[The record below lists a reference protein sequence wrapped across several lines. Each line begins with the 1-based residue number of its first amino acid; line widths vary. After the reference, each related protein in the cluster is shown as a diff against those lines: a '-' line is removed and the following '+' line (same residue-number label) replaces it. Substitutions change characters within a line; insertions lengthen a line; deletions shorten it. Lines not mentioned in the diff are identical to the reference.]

1 VKILIISINLSMN
14 KLSIQIDDKK
24 LEVEAG
30 KTILEVCRENGVE
43 ILTMC
48 HLKGIMDIGA
58 CRLCLVEIEGVNKL
72 MSACTTKVA
81 PNMIIKT
88 STERIRKYQRIT
100 TELFFAERNHVC
112 AVCVANGKCE
122 LQNLGYKVG
131 MDHVRYPYLFPQC
144 KVDTSHPWYVMDHN
158 RCIMCTRCV
167 RVCNEVEGA
176 HNWDVMNRG
185 HNVRVISDF
194 DTPWGES
201 ITCTSCGKCLHACP
215 TGAIWPKA
223 IVQGQL
229 EKKPWIIDELM
240 EKRKMKL

>member
-1 VKILIISINLSMN
+1 MTTIT
-14 KLSIQIDDKK
+14 IQVNGKQLAAAPD
-24 LEVEAG
+24 
-30 KTILEVCRENGVE
+30 KTILEVCRENDIE

-48 HLKGIMDIGA
+48 HLKGIIDVGA

-72 MSACTTKVA
+72 LSACTTKVA
-81 PNMIIKT
+81 PNMVIRT
-88 STERIRKYQRIT
+88 DTERIKRYQRIT

-112 AVCVANGKCE
+112 SVCVANGKCE
-122 LQNLGYKVG
+122 LQQLGYKVG
-131 MDHVRYPYLFPQC
+131 LDHIRYPFLYPKC
-144 KVDTSHPWYVMDHN
+144 EVDSSHAWYVMDHN

-185 HNVRVISDF
+185 TQVRVISDF
-194 DTPWGES
+194 NAPWGES
-201 ITCTSCGKCLHACP
+201 VTCTSCGKCVHACP

-229 EKKPWIIDELM
+229 EKKPGIINELV

>member
-1 VKILIISINLSMN
+1 MHKI
-14 KLSIQIDDKK
+14 QVTIDDKV
-24 LEVEAG
+24 LEVDPG
-30 KTILEVCRENGVE
+30 KTILEVCREHNIE

-48 HLKGIMDIGA
+48 HLKGIIDVGA
-58 CRLCLVEIEGVNKL
+58 CRLCLVEIEGLSKL
-72 MSACTTKVA
+72 LSACTTKIGA
-81 PNMIIKT
+81 NMVIRT
-88 STERIRKYQRIT
+88 NTERIKKYQRIT

-122 LQNLGYKVG
+122 LQQLGYKVG
-131 MDHVRYPYLFPQC
+131 MESIRYPHLFPQC
-144 KVDTSHPWYVMDHN
+144 NVDTSHPWYVIDHN

-185 HNVRVISDF
+185 YHVRVISDF

-201 ITCTSCGKCLHACP
+201 TTCTSCGKCLHACP

-229 EKKPWIIDELM
+229 EKKPAIINELI

>member
-1 VKILIISINLSMN
+1 MNNLF
-14 KLSIQIDDKK
+14 IQIDDKK
-24 LEVEAG
+24 LEVDAG
-30 KTILEVCRENGVE
+30 KTILEACRENDIE

-48 HLKGIMDIGA
+48 HLKGIIDIGA

-88 STERIRKYQRIT
+88 STDRIRKYQRIT

-144 KVDTSHPWYVMDHN
+144 EVDTSHPWYVMDHN

-185 HNVRVISDF
+185 HNVRVIADF

>member
-1 VKILIISINLSMN
+1 MNTIPVIINDI
-14 KLSIQIDDKK
+14 KLDVD
-24 LEVEAG
+24 AG
-30 KTILEVCRENGVE
+30 CTILEACRQHDIE

-48 HLKGIMDIGA
+48 HLEGVMDIGA
-58 CRLCLVEIEGVNKL
+58 CRLCLVEVEGVNKL

-81 PNMIIKT
+81 ANMIIRT
-88 STERIRKYQRIT
+88 ATDRIRKYQRIT
-100 TELFFAERNHVC
+100 TELLFAERNHIC
-112 AVCVANGKCE
+112 SICVANGKCE
-122 LQNLGYKVG
+122 LQQLGYKVEL
-131 MDHVRYPYLFPQC
+131 DSIRYPHLFPQC
-144 KVDTSHPWYVMDHN
+144 EVDTSHPWYVMDHN

-185 HNVRVISDF
+185 HQVRIISDF
-194 DTPWGES
+194 NTPWGES
-201 ITCTSCGKCLHACP
+201 ATCTSCGKCLHACP

-229 EKKPWIIDELM
+229 QKNPGIIGELM

>member
-1 VKILIISINLSMN
+1 MNTFTIYINE
-14 KLSIQIDDKK
+14 KK
-24 LEVEAG
+24 FDVVSG
-30 KTILEVCRENGVE
+30 RTILEVCRENNIE

-48 HLKGIMDIGA
+48 HLKGVMDIGA
-58 CRLCLVEIEGVNKL
+58 CRLCMVEIEGVNKL
-72 MSACTTKVA
+72 LSACTTKVA
-81 PNMIIKT
+81 PNMVIKT
-88 STERIRKYQRIT
+88 QTEKIKKYQRIT
-100 TELFFAERNHVC
+100 TELLFAERNHMC

-131 MDHVRYPYLFPQC
+131 LDHIRYPHLFPLC
-144 KVDTSHPWYVMDHN
+144 NVDTSHPWYVLDHN

-167 RVCNEVEGA
+167 RVCGEVEGA
-176 HNWDVMNRG
+176 FNWGVMNRG
-185 HNVRVISDF
+185 YQVRIISDF

-229 EKKPWIIDELM
+229 EKKPEIIAELM
-240 EKRKMKL
+240 EKRKMGL